1 MAPMTVCN
9 RAHIERPLGN
19 RLGVGVRGADPSWRH
34 KVSDTD
40 SFIDEVSEEVR
51 RDRLFK
57 LMKKYGW
64 IAIALVL
71 LLVGGAA
78 FNEWRKSQAQARA
91 EALGDA
97 VMAAFQDADATKR
110 AAALADISGE
120 GAQGAVV
127 ALLAAG
133 EDLRADQRD
142 AAIAALEK
150 IAAETTLEDTYR
162 QLAELKLI
170 LLQGDT
176 VPAAE
181 RLARLKP
188 LAVPGAPYRLLA
200 EEQMAIAEIS
210 SGDTAGALTRLQGI
224 LDDTEVTAGLRRR
237 ASQLIVALGGELNP
251 A

>member
-1 MAPMTVCN
+1 M
-9 RAHIERPLGN
+9 
-19 RLGVGVRGADPSWRH
+19 
-34 KVSDTD
+34 SDTD

-57 LMKKYGW
+57 LMKRYGW
-64 IAIALVL
+64 IPIALVL

-78 FNEWRKSQAQARA
+78 YNEWQKSQAQARA
-91 EALGDA
+91 EALGDSIL
-97 VMAAFQDADATKR
+97 AAFQNQDAEKR
-110 AAALADISGE
+110 AAALAAVQADGV
-120 GAQGAVV
+120 QGALV
-127 ALLAAG
+127 ALLGAG
-133 EDLRADQRD
+133 EDVRADKRD

-150 IAAETTLEDTYR
+150 VAADATLDQTYR

-181 RLARLKP
+181 RMSRLEP
-188 LAVPGAPYRLLA
+188 LAAPGAPYRLLA

-210 SGDTAGALTRLQGI
+210 AGDTAAALTRLQAI
-224 LDDTEVTAGLRRR
+224 LDDTEVTTGLRRR
-237 ASQLIVALGGELNP
+237 ASQLIVALGGDLSP